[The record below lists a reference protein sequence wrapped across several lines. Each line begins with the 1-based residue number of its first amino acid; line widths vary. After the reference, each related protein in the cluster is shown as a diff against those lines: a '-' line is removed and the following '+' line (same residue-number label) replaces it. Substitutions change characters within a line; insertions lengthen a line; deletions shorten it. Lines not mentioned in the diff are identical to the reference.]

1 VVADLPRP
9 PAVGRVLRQVTATAR
24 RHKMFRAS
32 GHVVVAVSGGA
43 DSLCLLHTMV
53 RLRRLLRVDVV
64 CFHFDHR
71 LRTGSDGD
79 AAYVCRQAGRL
90 GVPFV
95 LRVAGSKPRKGESVE
110 AWARV
115 ARYAALLEVADEL
128 GAEAAVGH
136 TADDQAETVLLAL
149 LRGGGLEAVAAM
161 RPVSR
166 PIVRPLLEVTRDETV
181 AFCRSLHLRPRQ
193 DPMNEDPRFMRA
205 ALRRSGIPALEKA
218 VGRGVKGSLV
228 RTAALLRTDAD
239 YLEGLAREAERE
251 VVSNDG
257 DDVFLRADVLAGLPA
272 SLASRVVRR
281 AMFGTGMVP
290 ESAHVDAVL
299 GLATA
304 RPGASVSLPGALKAK
319 REKGYVRLSRSSPR
333 SEGRRRTAAG
343 P

>member
-1 VVADLPRP
+1 
-9 PAVGRVLRQVTATAR
+9 
-24 RHKMFRAS
+24 MFRAGGS
-32 GHVVVAVSGGA
+32 VVVAVSGGA
-43 DSLCLLHTMV
+43 DSLCLLHTMA
-53 RLRRLLRVDVV
+53 RLRRLLRVDLV

-71 LRTGSDGD
+71 LRTASDSD
-79 AAYVCRQAGRL
+79 AAYVRRQAGRL

-115 ARYAALLEVADEL
+115 ARYTALLELADEL

-161 RPVSR
+161 KPVSR
-166 PIVRPLLEVTRDETV
+166 PIVRPLLEVTRDETA
-181 AFCRSLHLRPRQ
+181 AFCRSLGLRPRQ

-205 ALRRSGIPALEKA
+205 ALRRRGIPALEKA
-218 VGRGVKGSLV
+218 VGRGVKSSLV
-228 RTAALLRTDAD
+228 RTATLLRTDAD
-239 YLEGLAREAERE
+239 YLDALAQEAERE
-251 VVSNDG
+251 VVSSDG
-257 DDVFLRADVLAGLPA
+257 DDVLLWADGLAGLPA
-272 SLASRVVRR
+272 SLAGRVVRR
-281 AMFGTGMVP
+281 ALIGKGMVP
-290 ESAHVDAVL
+290 ESAHVEAVV

-304 RPGASVSLPGALKAK
+304 RSGASVSLPGALKAK

-333 SEGRRRTAAG
+333 SDGRRRTAAG

>member
-1 VVADLPRP
+1 
-9 PAVGRVLRQVTATAR
+9 
-24 RHKMFRAS
+24 MFRP
-32 GHVVVAVSGGA
+32 GGRVVVAVSGGA
-43 DSLCLLHTMV
+43 DSLCLLHTLV
-53 RLRRLLRVDVV
+53 RLRRLFPIEVV

-71 LRTGSDGD
+71 LRKGSERD
-79 AAYVCRQAGRL
+79 AAYVRRQAGRL

-115 ARYAALLEVADEL
+115 ARYTALQELAEEL

-161 RPVSR
+161 KPVNR

-181 AFCRSLHLRPRQ
+181 AFCRALRLRPRQ

-205 ALRRSGIPALEKA
+205 ALRHRGIPALEKA
-218 VGRGVKGSLV
+218 LGRGVKGSLI

-239 YLEGLAREAERE
+239 FLEELAEKAEPG
-251 VVSNDG
+251 VVESDG
-257 DDVFLRADVLAGLPA
+257 DDVLVRVDALAGLPQA
-272 SLASRVVRR
+272 LAGRVIRR
-281 AMFGTGMVP
+281 ALLAQGTVP
-290 ESAHVDAVL
+290 ESAHVAAVL

-319 REKGYVRLSRSSPR
+319 REREYVRLSRSSPR
-333 SEGRRRTAAG
+333 SEGRRRTAAR

>member
-1 VVADLPRP
+1 
-9 PAVGRVLRQVTATAR
+9 
-24 RHKMFRAS
+24 M
-32 GHVVVAVSGGA
+32 
-43 DSLCLLHTMV
+43 
-53 RLRRLLRVDVV
+53 
-64 CFHFDHR
+64 
-71 LRTGSDGD
+71 
-79 AAYVCRQAGRL
+79 
-90 GVPFV
+90 
-95 LRVAGSKPRKGESVE
+95 LRVARSMPRKGQSIE

-115 ARYAALLEVADEL
+115 ARYTALLELADEL

-161 RPVSR
+161 KPVSR

-205 ALRRSGIPALEKA
+205 ALRQRGIPALEKA
-218 VGRGVKGSLV
+218 VGRGVRSSLV

-239 YLEGLAREAERE
+239 YLERLAEETAREI
-251 VVSNDG
+251 VSNVG
-257 DDVFLRADVLAGLPA
+257 DDVLLRADRLAELPA
-272 SLASRVVRR
+272 SLAGRVVRR
-281 AMFGTGMVP
+281 ALFDKGMVP

-299 GLATA
+299 GLETV
-304 RPGASVSLPGALKAK
+304 RSGALVSLPGALKAK